1 MSGKSGDAKV
11 RVAKMASLSV
21 AWGVV
26 AGVAYLG
33 LIKRGTDLLVNAT
46 LWSGPGVTLDSGL
59 IAIAPAQMADQYRSL
74 TSVVLI
80 TIPIAIVA
88 IIALGIAARAM
99 PTLALLSFGVL
110 AAALLGLIGAGVLFL
125 GLVATAKNGSQ
136 FVVALAT
143 IVLIAVLIR
152 LQRFI
157 RHFYQRA
164 PAAASLILAAL
175 IVAYLILG
183 SGTNITSIVLV
194 QVDIWLALI
203 AFAIALYAA
212 FAQIRA
218 GQRLH
223 RG

>member
-46 LWSGPGVTLDSGL
+46 PWSGPGVTLDSGL

-80 TIPIAIVA
+80 AIPIAIVA

-125 GLVATAKNGSQ
+125 GLVATAKNRSQ

-183 SGTNITSIVLV
+183 SGTNIT
-194 QVDIWLALI
+194 
-203 AFAIALYAA
+203 
-212 FAQIRA
+212 
-218 GQRLH
+218 
-223 RG
+223 